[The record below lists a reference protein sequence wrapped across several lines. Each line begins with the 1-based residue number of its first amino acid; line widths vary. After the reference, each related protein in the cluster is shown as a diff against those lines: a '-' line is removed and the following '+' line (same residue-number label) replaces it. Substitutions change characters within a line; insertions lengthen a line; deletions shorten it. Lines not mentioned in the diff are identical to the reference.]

1 MKTNL
6 IISKSLP
13 LCAAFLAAA
22 TLFSGTARAGA
33 PDGAGYR
40 PKNRSI
46 FTGTLVA
53 RDPFW
58 PIGWTRG
65 SAKSETAVAEPEIR
79 AEDFTVTAIL
89 LASPALAVINGREYG
104 EGQFIPISGGAVK
117 AQIAAILDG
126 RVLIRYKSKTVS
138 SPLVRNEHMSSP
150 RAYVP
155 SLEPGEVSAQTPTP
169 R

>member
-1 MKTNL
+1 MT
-6 IISKSLP
+6 
-13 LCAAFLAAA
+13 LCAGLISV
-22 TLFSGTARAGA
+22 TPLLRAQ
-33 PDGAGYR
+33 DSQGYR
-40 PKNRSI
+40 PKSRSI
-46 FTGTLVA
+46 FKGTLVA

-65 SAKSETAVAEPEIR
+65 AAKSDAIAVAAPEIR

-89 LASPALAVINGREYG
+89 LASPALAVINGREYS
-104 EGQFIPISGGAVK
+104 EGQYIPLSGGAVK

-126 RVLIRYKSKTVS
+126 RVLIRYKAKTVS
-138 SPLVRNEHMSSP
+138 SPLVRNEHISSP

-155 SLEPGEVSAQTPTP
+155 SLDSVEVSAQTPTP